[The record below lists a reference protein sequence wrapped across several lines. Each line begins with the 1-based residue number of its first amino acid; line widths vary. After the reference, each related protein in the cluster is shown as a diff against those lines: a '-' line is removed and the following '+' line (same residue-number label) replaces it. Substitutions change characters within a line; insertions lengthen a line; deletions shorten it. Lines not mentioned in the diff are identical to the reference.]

1 MGSALEGSALG
12 GSAVGLDPPKLAPAA
27 RPNTTVKERAG
38 IAPAHHLRRPRLQVH
53 TADQASWQA
62 LRSSSRRA

>member
-1 MGSALEGSALG
+1 MT
-12 GSAVGLDPPKLAPAA
+12 VGNP
-27 RPNTTVKERAG
+27 TVKERAG